1 MLHRGANP
9 YLLEWTSFRKEIG
22 VQVSKTG
29 NLKGCHPCQNI
40 MKIRLFKYITDYLV
54 DLVPPRVGN
63 ETPYSLRNADNY
75 QQVHANFRLS
85 FDSFLPSTIREWNNL
100 PADVKSAQT
109 LTSFKYKFVPPRVGN
124 ETPYSLRNADN
135 YQQVHANFR
144 LYFDSFLPSTIREW
158 NNLPADVKSAQTLT
172 SFKYKFKRNTPKI
185 PKYYFFG
192 DRGNQI
198 LHTRLRTECSTL
210 QFHLYRS
217 NLIPEPYCTCG
228 AVENTS
234 HFLFKC
240 PKFNAFRRELLLT
253 VSNYVEP
260 SEAVLLFGDDT
271 LSGEGNEVI
280 FRAVHKYIQQT
291 KRFSSNK

>member
-1 MLHRGANP
+1 MKFTMDRKSLQTIYFSFVRP
-9 YLLEWTSFRKEIG
+9 LLEYADVVWDNCTQQQINELEKIQIEAGRIVSGTTKLVAIDKLYRELGWLKLSERRKLH
-22 VQVSKTG
+22 K
-29 NLKGCHPCQNI
+29 LFLFYKMQNGSAP
-40 MKIRLFKYITDYLV
+40 DYLV

-75 QQVHANFRLS
+75 QQVHANS
-85 FDSFLPSTIREWNNL
+85 
-100 PADVKSAQT
+100 
-109 LTSFKYKFVPPRVGN
+109 
-124 ETPYSLRNADN
+124 
-135 YQQVHANFR
+135 R

-172 SFKYKFKRNTPKI
+172 SFKYKFERNTPKI

-210 QFHLYRS
+210 KFHLYRR
-217 NLIPEPYCTCG
+217 NFIPEPYCTCG

-240 PKFNAFRRELLLT
+240 PKFNAFRR
-253 VSNYVEP
+253 
-260 SEAVLLFGDDT
+260 
-271 LSGEGNEVI
+271 
-280 FRAVHKYIQQT
+280 
-291 KRFSSNK
+291 

>member
-1 MLHRGANP
+1 M
-9 YLLEWTSFRKEIG
+9 
-22 VQVSKTG
+22 
-29 NLKGCHPCQNI
+29 QNG
-40 MKIRLFKYITDYLV
+40 LAPDYLV

-75 QQVHANFRLS
+75 QQVHANSR
-85 FDSFLPSTIREWNNL
+85 
-100 PADVKSAQT
+100 
-109 LTSFKYKFVPPRVGN
+109 LTSFKYKF
-124 ETPYSLRNADN
+124 ERN
-135 YQQVHANFR
+135 
-144 LYFDSFLPSTIREW
+144 S
-158 NNLPADVKSAQTLT
+158 
-172 SFKYKFKRNTPKI
+172 PKI

-210 QFHLYRS
+210 KFHLYRR
-217 NLIPEPYCTCG
+217 NLIPEPCCTCG
-228 AVENTS
+228 ALENTS

-271 LSGEGNEVI
+271 LSDEGNEVI

-291 KRFSSNK
+291 KRFSTNN